1 MIRRPPRSTL
11 FPYTTLFR
19 SLDTRRD
26 RASDQAFRSLEG
38 EEDDVRPAGG
48 EKGTRRHL
56 WSRLG
61 PLLIWRPDTE
71 GEHGSLMA
79 GVAARLLGLRFLPGP
94 DPVPGPGQATDQW
107 WTTSQARLIVRWAV
121 VEGGCLVNAVLWY
134 MSRDRVS
141 LLAAIAGL
149 AILFA
154 LRPSRYL
161 E

>member
-1 MIRRPPRSTL
+1 M
-11 FPYTTLFR
+11 
-19 SLDTRRD
+19 
-26 RASDQAFRSLEG
+26 
-38 EEDDVRPAGG
+38 RPAGG
-48 EKGTRRHL
+48 EKGTWRHL

-61 PLLIWRPDTE
+61 PLLIWRPDTV
-71 GEHGSLMA
+71 GGLLLTVVGLGILAA
-79 GVAARLLGLRFLPGP
+79 GLLGLRFLPGP

-121 VEGGCLVNAVLWY
+121 VEGGSLVNAVLWY
-134 MSRDRVS
+134 LSRDRVS